1 MKEYAPKGIVK
12 SKAFSPSPEL
22 IESRA
27 IAMLAAEN
35 LDAVLPRANGRLSK
49 PELGNLLAMVGE
61 GKSTKAIKRTFNRLY
76 NRDISESTI
85 AKYRKKYATKITEY
99 ANDFEFCAI
108 NEGLARRAV
117 RVTRLKDVAEALEES
132 ILLPNGELGTENSR
146 LIGEYRETL
155 KQIAQEVGD
164 MPTGTGD
171 ITFVNMSD
179 KELLDYASKAMA
191 QHKDLAVIMTEKAGV
206 RPSLETIQIIDADGN
221 VIVNG

>member
-1 MKEYAPKGIVK
+1 MKEYSPQNKPRKIE
-12 SKAFSPSPEL
+12 PSPEL
-22 IESRA
+22 LEFRA
-27 IAMLAAEN
+27 TAMMAAEN
-35 LDAVLPRANGRLSK
+35 LDIVTPRNNHRLDKEQMGR
-49 PELGNLLAMVGE
+49 LLAMIGE
-61 GKSTKAIKRTFNRLY
+61 GKSTKAIKRTFQRAY
-76 NRDISESTI
+76 DRDLSDMTIS
-85 AKYRKKYATKITEY
+85 KYKKKYASKIVAY

-117 RVTRLKDVAEALEES
+117 RVTRLKDIAEALDES
-132 ILLPNGELGTENSR
+132 ILNADGSLGTENSR

-179 KELLDYASKAMA
+179 KELMDYAAKAMGS
-191 QHKDLAVIMTEKAGV
+191 HKDLAVMLSEKAGV

-221 VIVNG
+221 VIVNE